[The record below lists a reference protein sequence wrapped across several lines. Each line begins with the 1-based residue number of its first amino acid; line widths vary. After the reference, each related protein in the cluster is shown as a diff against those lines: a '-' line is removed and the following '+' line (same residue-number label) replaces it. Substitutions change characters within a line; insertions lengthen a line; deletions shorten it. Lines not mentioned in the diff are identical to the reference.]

1 MNVFKG
7 PQERPE
13 NIKVILTGDRLRRY
27 FPDVDL
33 TPREIE
39 ESVYEALDEREKRR
53 EKLKEKNEIFNKKG
67 KGGQIR

>member
-1 MNVFKG
+1 M
-7 PQERPE
+7 
-13 NIKVILTGDRLRRY
+13 ILTGDRLRRY

-53 EKLKEKNEIFNKKG
+53 EKQKEKDQIFKKG
-67 KGGQIR
+67 KNGPTR

>member
-1 MNVFKG
+1 M
-7 PQERPE
+7 
-13 NIKVILTGDRLRRY
+13 ILTGDRLRRY